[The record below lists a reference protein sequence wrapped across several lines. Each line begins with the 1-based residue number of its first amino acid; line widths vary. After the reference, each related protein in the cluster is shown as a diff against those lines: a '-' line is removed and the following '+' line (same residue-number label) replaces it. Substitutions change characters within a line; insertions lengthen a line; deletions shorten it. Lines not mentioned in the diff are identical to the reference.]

1 MNGPVAAQA
10 SKTPAWVLAE
20 SRLRAQLL
28 GLTWAQKR
36 TLQLVLDTLL
46 IWLCLW
52 LAFYLRMGTTD
63 AVALRQHGW
72 LFLLAPVIT
81 LPIFAR
87 FGLYRAVVHC
97 LGSQAFRAL
106 ALAITLSAVLL
117 TCAIYILAAPPE
129 VVPRSIVV
137 IYWMLCVLVLGGL
150 RVAMRQYF
158 GRQFAFDWEVL
169 SFLRRARGVSVPRPL
184 LRVAIFGAGVAGNQ
198 LLATLR
204 HGRSCEVVA
213 FLDEDPQLIGR
224 TVAGVLVHAPDDFG
238 HVLKSCAPDEV
249 LLAIPSASRARRAA
263 IVDLLALYPVRVRT
277 IPGLADL
284 ASGRVKADDLREVD
298 VADLLGR
305 DPVRPDRQL
314 LEHCVQGHVVMV
326 TGAGGSI
333 GSELC
338 RQALQVGPTVLILFE
353 QCEFNLYRIHQELE
367 LLQRGGGSQPVRVV
381 PILGSVCDA
390 KRTLDVMR
398 TWRVDTVYHAAAYKH
413 VPLVEHNVTEGI
425 VNNVFGTLNCAQS
438 AWLAGVRHFVL
449 ISTDKAVRPTNIMGC
464 TKRLSELV
472 LQALSAESSPVLHGH
487 DGSPVP
493 GRTRFVMVRFG
504 NVLGSSGSVIPLFR
518 KQIRAGGPVTVTHAD
533 ITRYFMT
540 IPEAAQLVIQAGSMG
555 RGGDVF
561 VLDMGEPVK
570 IAQLAEKMILLSGLS
585 VRSAEHPEGDI
596 AIEFVGLRPGEKL
609 YEELL
614 IGGHVTPTDH
624 PMIRRADEEFL
635 QWSVLCE
642 SLDEIRTALSDDDYT
657 RLQVILR
664 RLVGGY
670 PQKAKLVDWVH
681 QQRLEAG
688 RDIRLVPA
696 PVVLRPVVDWPAKL
710 RPASLARH
718 PGYRQTYRGAA

>member
-1 MNGPVAAQA
+1 MDGSAAA
-10 SKTPAWVLAE
+10 HTSGTPGWVLAE
-20 SRLRAQLL
+20 SKFRAQLL
-28 GLTWAQKR
+28 GLTRARKR
-36 TLQLVLDTLL
+36 ALQLVLDTFL

-52 LAFYLRMGTTD
+52 LAFYLRLGTD
-63 AVALRQHGW
+63 DVLVLHHHGW
-72 LFLLAPVIT
+72 LFILAPAIT

-106 ALAITLSAVLL
+106 AVAITLSAVLL
-117 TCAIYILAAPPE
+117 MCALYILAVSPE
-129 VVPRSIVV
+129 VVPRSIVF
-137 IYWMLCVLVLGGL
+137 IYWMLCLLVLGGL

-158 GRQFAFDWEVL
+158 GPYVAFDWEVL
-169 SFLRRARGVSVPRPL
+169 SFLRRAGRSTVPQPS

-198 LLATLR
+198 LLAALR
-204 HGRSCEVVA
+204 QGRRCEVVA
-213 FLDEDPQLIGR
+213 FLDEDPHLIGR
-224 TVAGVLVHAPDDFG
+224 YVAGVLVYAPSDFE
-238 HVLKSCAPDEV
+238 HVLKACTPDEV
-249 LLAIPSASRARRAA
+249 LLAIPSASRTRRAA
-263 IVDLLALYPVRVRT
+263 IVNLLTPYPVRVRT
-277 IPGLADL
+277 VPGLEDL
-284 ASGRVKADDLREVD
+284 ASGRVKTDDLQEVD

-305 DPVRPDRQL
+305 DAVQPDREL
-314 LEHCVQGHVVMV
+314 LEHCVRGHVVMV

-338 RQALQVGPTVLILFE
+338 RQVLLAGPRVLILFE
-353 QCEFNLYRIHQELE
+353 RCEFNLYRIHRELE
-367 LLQRGGGSQPVRVV
+367 VLQGAGHSHPVRVV

-398 TWRVDTVYHAAAYKH
+398 TWKVNTVYHAAAYKH
-413 VPLVEHNVTEGI
+413 VPMVEHNVTEGI
-425 VNNVFGTLNCAQS
+425 VNNVFGTLNCAQ
-438 AWLAGVRHFVL
+438 AALLAGVSHFVL

-472 LQALSAESSPVLHGH
+472 LQALSAEPSPVLYGR
-487 DGSPVP
+487 DGVRVR

-518 KQIRAGGPVTVTHAD
+518 EQIRAGGPVTVTHAE

-555 RGGDVF
+555 NGGDVF

-585 VRSAEHPEGDI
+585 VRSAEHPEGDV

-614 IGGHVTPTDH
+614 IGDNVSVTEH
-624 PMIRRADEEFL
+624 PMIRRANEKHL
-635 QWSVLCE
+635 SWASLCLA
-642 SLDEIRTALSDDDYT
+642 LDDISTALEQDDYP
-657 RLQVILR
+657 RVHELFHE
-664 RLVGGY
+664 LVEGY
-670 PQKAKLVDWVH
+670 PEGAKMVDWLH
-681 QQRLEAG
+681 QQRFEVGYTA
-688 RDIRLVPA
+688 REPHPPRA
-696 PVVLRPVVDWPAKL
+696 VVW
-710 RPASLARH
+710 
-718 PGYRQTYRGAA
+718 QTGC